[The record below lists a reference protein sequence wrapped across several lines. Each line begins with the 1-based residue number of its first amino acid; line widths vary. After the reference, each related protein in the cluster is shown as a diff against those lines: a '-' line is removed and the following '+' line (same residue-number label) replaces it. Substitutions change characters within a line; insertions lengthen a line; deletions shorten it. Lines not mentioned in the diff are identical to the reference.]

1 MIVVKSTFVI
11 RFKSGK
17 TRQEPTSQTATIHS
31 ATVNCKPQEHNMEII
46 LDLNIIKRNSKIRE
60 QENFEFRS
68 FLKGQDSDKID
79 QIVHELYEN
88 VLEYI
93 DCTKC
98 ANCCIELETC
108 FQIEEID
115 RLTKHLNIDKNEFI
129 NQSTNPDQ
137 FGDKDKFYLN
147 SKPCQFLTN
156 KKCTI
161 YELRPEECNSYPYL
175 HKDNFNSRLL
185 GVIENYAICLIVY
198 NVSELL
204 KQELNFKYTDNDT
217 FF

>member
-1 MIVVKSTFVI
+1 
-11 RFKSGK
+11 
-17 TRQEPTSQTATIHS
+17 
-31 ATVNCKPQEHNMEII
+31 MEIEK
-46 LDLNIIKRNSKIRE
+46 DLNIIKRNSEIRE
-60 QENFEFRS
+60 EENFEFRS
-68 FLKGQDSDKID
+68 FLKGQDSDEID
-79 QIVHELYEN
+79 KIVHKLYEE
-88 VLEYI
+88 VLEHI

-115 RLTKHLNIDKNEFI
+115 RLTKSLNIDKDQFI
-129 NQSTNPDQ
+129 IQSTKPDE

-147 SKPCQFLTN
+147 SQPCQFLTD

-175 HKDNFNSRLL
+175 HKDNFISRLF
-185 GVIENYAICLIVY
+185 GVIDNYAICPIVY
-198 NVSELL
+198 NVYELL
-204 KQELNFKYTDNDT
+204 KKEMNFENIDDDT